1 MLIGPSSSM
10 EGWKGRATMYNH
22 HVRLR
27 DGLRVRA
34 VGAVVRWSHVQATTK
49 VRHVQRP
56 YPWLQP
62 LPIVSLRMS
71 HWPPTPCRVDRRLTL
86 CSRRHHT
93 SNITSRVGRRV
104 PVCDCQHGSQ
114 VCCIRTMDTTGSS
127 QVHPAYTYAQ

>member
-1 MLIGPSSSM
+1 MCIHTTNAVVRSMSTRHPRSIEADGDVDWAVLIDGRVELLVHSSYNLCSV
-10 EGWKGRATMYNH
+10 TCHLSYNH

-27 DGLRVRA
+27 DGLHVRA
-34 VGAVVRWSHVQATTK
+34 VDPVVRWS
-49 VRHVQRP
+49 HVQRP

-104 PVCDCQHGSQ
+104 PVCD
-114 VCCIRTMDTTGSS
+114 
-127 QVHPAYTYAQ
+127 